1 MADPTVE
8 EQAKI
13 IQDILS
19 KTGKNF
25 STLGPVL
32 ERLLGPFQQLISATA
47 SGATGMAA
55 YNAALDKLPASIE
68 KLSAIL
74 GPVGDAFRAV
84 GAAGM
89 EYVKA
94 VNLQNDELYKS
105 YQVLAKTGLAGEANT
120 DSLLKT
126 AQQFGVV
133 SDTQLPQFSKMLES
147 NSEMLAKFGGTA
159 AQGVTAFA
167 NISENIQR
175 TGVQTQLLAMGMSIE
190 SINAGTAGFL
200 KTQQMSGAAMQRA
213 GEDQKAYT
221 ARMSAGAEDYIK
233 QMDIL
238 SKLTGKSAEAQQKEM
253 EERLN
258 DERYAI
264 HHRELTMKANA
275 GDLEAKKQL
284 EEENKILQQTT
295 GDVQKGFRAAFT
307 GYGMQTEEG
316 RKLFMAAPEAFKQ
329 AAAGVGVEANKILD
343 TAKGEFGK
351 TLDTFGQLYMAAGN
365 NFTSNV
371 ADMIKVTLLKGT
383 AAEREKAAE
392 DAQKTQ
398 IEKTHESIKVQIATI
413 QLQREAQKDLQNMLH
428 AGSTAVGYFMLKLT
442 EAYRLEGTSRL
453 PGAEGFKGMSAAE
466 IEAERAK
473 LQLQR
478 LSQGVGGPPLDRDK
492 GETEGTRKSRQE
504 DAGLKQMKPTESMIE
519 RRAVEELNIIV
530 PGMRTAVNQVIDDLL
545 KEVAKGAVNGATD
558 AAKEAAKLAQEQ
570 IDRLR
575 LLLQDN
581 QAPRDQRRS
590 ALDQV
595 PTVAS
600 VDGRPMSLTT
610 TSEPVASVD
619 GRPMSL
625 TTTSE
630 LLAATV
636 NRGTV
641 NIASVENIGFPQMP
655 TSFRSSLDP
664 DMMSQII
671 TAGFSTARETKT
683 ESTTTPRDSELIAS
697 NVVVSQKLDDLI
709 EIMRRGVGI
718 QDKTLRATY
727 NA

>member
-8 EQAKI
+8 EQAKA
-13 IQDILS
+13 IQEILA

-25 STLGPVL
+25 STLGPVIDK
-32 ERLLGPFQQLISATA
+32 LLGPFGALVSATA
-47 SGATGMAA
+47 AGATGMAA
-55 YNAALDKLPASIE
+55 YNAALDRLPASIE

-74 GPVGDAFRAV
+74 GPVGDAFKAIGAV
-84 GAAGM
+84 GM

-133 SDTQLPQFSKMLES
+133 SDTQLPQFSQMLAS

-159 AQGVTAFA
+159 AQGVKAFA
-167 NISENIQR
+167 DVSENIQR

-190 SINAGTAGFL
+190 SINTGTAGFL

-329 AAAGVGVEANKILD
+329 AAAGVGFEANKALD

-351 TLDTFGQLYMAAGN
+351 TLDTFGQLFMAAGN

-383 AAEREKAAE
+383 AEERDKAALN
-392 DAQKTQ
+392 AQKTQ
-398 IEKTHESIKVQIATI
+398 IEKTNESIKVQIATI
-413 QLQREAQKDLQNMLH
+413 QLQREAQKDLQNMMH
-428 AGSTAVGYFMLKLT
+428 AGSLAVGYFMLKLT
-442 EAYRLEGTSRL
+442 EAYKLEGTGRL

-473 LQLQR
+473 LQLQK
-478 LSQGVGGPPLDRDK
+478 LSQGVGGPPLDKDK
-492 GETEGTRKSRQE
+492 GETEATRKSRQE
-504 DAGLKQMKPTESMIE
+504 DAGLQQMKPTESMIE

-530 PGMRTAVNQVIDDLL
+530 PGIKEFVIDVLKDL
-545 KEVAKGAVNGATD
+545 AKVVIDGALTNASD
-558 AAKEAAKLAQEQ
+558 AAKDAGKAAQEQ
-570 IDRLR
+570 IERLKQ
-575 LLLQDN
+575 LLIDQL
-581 QAPRDQRRS
+581 PRDQRLS

-600 VDGRPMSLTT
+600 ADGRTVPLT
-610 TSEPVASVD
+610 
-619 GRPMSL
+619 

-636 NRGTV
+636 DRGYV
-641 NIASVENIGFPQMP
+641 NIASAENIGFPQMP

-671 TAGFSTARETKT
+671 TAGFSTARETTT
-683 ESTTTPRDSELIAS
+683 ESTTTLRDSELIAA